1 MDAATIRR
9 YLSGPRLTVLEI
21 VEAGG
26 ARDADDIAR
35 TWLERRPSLPP
46 AHARRLPRIAGQL
59 LWQLANLEWIE
70 RSDGTWAVTD
80 LGRLVRE
87 LRPTVI

>member
-26 ARDADDIAR
+26 ARDAHDIAR
-35 TWLERRPSLPP
+35 SWLERRPSLPP
-46 AHARRLPRIAGQL
+46 AHARLPRIAGQL
-59 LWQLANLEWIE
+59 LWQLASLEWIE
-70 RSDGTWAVTD
+70 RSHGTWAVSD
-80 LGRLVRE
+80 LGRCVRE
-87 LRPTVI
+87 LRPAVI